1 MISSSACYSTPLL
14 MYTTQMLAFI
24 TALRSQPEQKQNL
37 FHLLVNRLVRI
48 FRFRQSPYLFACANF
63 MSI

>member
-1 MISSSACYSTPLL
+1 
-14 MYTTQMLAFI
+14 MLAFI